1 MNTQDEN
8 QDTAQTSARTP
19 FPEPRTIP
27 TKWDT
32 SEFSSGSKA
41 DSVEEEDD
49 SVES

>member
-8 QDTAQTSARTP
+8 QDTAQTSTRTP

-27 TKWDT
+27 TGWDISELSST
-32 SEFSSGSKA
+32 SKV
-41 DSVEEEDD
+41 DSVVEEDD